1 MRESKIFWPLVLF
14 PFAIDNAH
22 TRSYTG
28 RCWVKDIKASFSFA
42 DIILTDTNLICRF
55 RLLRLLI
62 FDVSLQDID
71 EVKYLK
77 DKPGLILIKYRRAI
91 FGKLARLALS
101 GQPAGS
107 KKQIIINVMDEQ
119 RWLNKLKLLSPKL
132 FNKAVN

>member
-14 PFAIDNAH
+14 PFAIENAH

-42 DIILTDTNLICRF
+42 DIILTDTKLICRY
-55 RLLRLLI
+55 RILRLLI

-71 EVKYLK
+71 EVKNLE
-77 DKPGLILIKYRRAI
+77 DKPGLIQIKYRSAI
-91 FGKLARLALS
+91 FGKLAKLALS

-107 KKQIIINVMDEQ
+107 ENQILINVMDEQ
-119 RWLNKLKLLSPKL
+119 RWLNKLKLLNP
-132 FNKAVN
+132 

>member
-1 MRESKIFWPLVLF
+1 LRESKIFWPLVLF

-42 DIILTDTNLICRF
+42 DIILTDTKLICRY
-55 RLLRLLI
+55 RILRLLI

-71 EVKYLK
+71 EVKNLE
-77 DKPGLILIKYRRAI
+77 DKPGLILIKYRSAI
-91 FGKLARLALS
+91 FGKLAKLALS

-107 KKQIIINVMDEQ
+107 ENQIIINVMDEQ
-119 RWLNKLKLLSPKL
+119 RWLNKLKLLNP
-132 FNKAVN
+132 

>member
-71 EVKYLK
+71 EVKNLK
-77 DKPGLILIKYRRAI
+77 DKPGLILIRYRSAI
-91 FGKLARLALS
+91 FGKLTRLALS

-107 KKQIIINVMDEQ
+107 KNEIIMNVRDEQ
-119 RWLNKLKLLSPKL
+119 KWLNNLKLLST
-132 FNKAVN
+132 

>member
-71 EVKYLK
+71 EVKNLK
-77 DKPGLILIKYRRAI
+77 DKPGLILIKYRSAI
-91 FGKLARLALS
+91 FGKLTRLALS

-107 KKQIIINVMDEQ
+107 KNQIILNVRD
-119 RWLNKLKLLSPKL
+119 
-132 FNKAVN
+132 

>member
-42 DIILTDTNLICRF
+42 DIILTDTKLICRY
-55 RLLRLLI
+55 RILRLLI

-71 EVKYLK
+71 EVKNLE
-77 DKPGLILIKYRRAI
+77 DKPGLILIKYRSAI
-91 FGKLARLALS
+91 FGKLAKLALS

-107 KKQIIINVMDEQ
+107 ENQIIINVMDEQ
-119 RWLNKLKLLSPKL
+119 RWLNKLKLLNP
-132 FNKAVN
+132 

>member
-1 MRESKIFWPLVLF
+1 LKESKIFWPLVLF

-71 EVKYLK
+71 EVKNLE
-77 DKPGLILIKYRRAI
+77 DKPGLMLIKYRKAI
-91 FGKLARLALS
+91 FGKLTKFALS

-107 KKQIIINVMDEQ
+107 KNQIIINVRDEQ
-119 RWLNKLKLLSPKL
+119 KWLNNLKLVSP
-132 FNKAVN
+132 

>member
-14 PFAIDNAH
+14 PFAIENAH

-42 DIILTDTNLICRF
+42 DIILTDTKLICRY
-55 RLLRLLI
+55 RILRLLI

-71 EVKYLK
+71 EVKNLE
-77 DKPGLILIKYRRAI
+77 DKPGLIQIKYRSAI
-91 FGKLARLALS
+91 LGKLAKLALS

-107 KKQIIINVMDEQ
+107 KNQIIINVMDEQ
-119 RWLNKLKLLSPKL
+119 RWLNKLKLQHP
-132 FNKAVN
+132 

>member
-42 DIILTDTNLICRF
+42 NIILTDTNLICRF
-55 RLLRLLI
+55 RIFNLLI

-71 EVKYLK
+71 EVRKLE
-77 DKPGLILIKYRRAI
+77 DKPGLILIKYRSAI
-91 FGKLARLALS
+91 FGKLTRLTLS

-107 KKQIIINVMDEQ
+107 KNEIIMNVRDEQ
-119 RWLNKLKLLSPKL
+119 KWLNNLKLLST
-132 FNKAVN
+132 

>member
-42 DIILTDTNLICRF
+42 DIILTDTKLICRY
-55 RLLRLLI
+55 RILRLLI

-71 EVKYLK
+71 EVKNLE
-77 DKPGLILIKYRRAI
+77 DKPGLILIKYRSAI
-91 FGKLARLALS
+91 FGMLAKLALS

-107 KKQIIINVMDEQ
+107 ENQIIINVMDEQ
-119 RWLNKLKLLSPKL
+119 RWLSKLKLLNP
-132 FNKAVN
+132 

>member
-14 PFAIDNAH
+14 LFAIDNAH

-71 EVKYLK
+71 EVKNLE
-77 DKPGLILIKYRRAI
+77 DKPGLILIKYRSAI
-91 FGKLARLALS
+91 FGKLTKLALS

-107 KKQIIINVMDEQ
+107 KNQIIINVMDEQ
-119 RWLNKLKLLSPKL
+119 KWLNNLKLLSP
-132 FNKAVN
+132 

>member
-42 DIILTDTNLICRF
+42 DIILTDRNLICRF

-71 EVKYLK
+71 EVKNLE
-77 DKPGLILIKYRRAI
+77 DKPGLILIKYRSAI
-91 FGKLARLALS
+91 FEKLTKLALS
-101 GQPAGS
+101 GKPAGS
-107 KKQIIINVMDEQ
+107 KNQIIINVMDEQ
-119 RWLNKLKLLSPKL
+119 KWLNNLKLLSP
-132 FNKAVN
+132 

>member
-28 RCWVKDIKASFSFA
+28 RCWIKDIKASFSFA
-42 DIILTDTNLICRF
+42 EIILTDTNLICRF

-71 EVKYLK
+71 EVKNLK
-77 DKPGLILIKYRRAI
+77 DKPGLIFIKYRSAI
-91 FGKLARLALS
+91 FGKLTKLALS

-107 KKQIIINVMDEQ
+107 KNQIIMNVRDEQ
-119 RWLNKLKLLSPKL
+119 KWLSNLKLLSP
-132 FNKAVN
+132 

>member
-1 MRESKIFWPLVLF
+1 LRESKFFWPLVLF

-42 DIILTDTNLICRF
+42 DIILTDTKLICRY
-55 RLLRLLI
+55 RILRLLI

-71 EVKYLK
+71 EVKNLE
-77 DKPGLILIKYRRAI
+77 DKPGLILIKYRSAI
-91 FGKLARLALS
+91 FGKLAKLALS

-107 KKQIIINVMDEQ
+107 ENQIIINVMDEQ
-119 RWLNKLKLLSPKL
+119 RWLNKLKLLNP
-132 FNKAVN
+132 

>member
-28 RCWVKDIKASFSFA
+28 RYWIKDIKASFSFA

-71 EVKYLK
+71 EVKNLK
-77 DKPGLILIKYRRAI
+77 DKPGLILIKYRSAI
-91 FGKLARLALS
+91 FGKLTRLALS

-107 KKQIIINVMDEQ
+107 KNQIMMNVRDEQ
-119 RWLNKLKLLSPKL
+119 KWLNNLKLLSP
-132 FNKAVN
+132 